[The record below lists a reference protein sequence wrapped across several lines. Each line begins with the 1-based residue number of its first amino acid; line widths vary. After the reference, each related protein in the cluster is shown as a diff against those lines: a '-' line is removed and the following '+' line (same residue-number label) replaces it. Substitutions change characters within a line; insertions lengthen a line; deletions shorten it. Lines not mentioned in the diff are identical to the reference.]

1 MPQSFLETP
10 HHIYL
15 LRHGIAT
22 HSTTGYGDQIL
33 TAELLPEAYP
43 VIHRLGVHLRSVSSQ
58 VNFSSTVLRCRQT
71 VEIITQETGK
81 FFRFDPRLRE
91 YHQETFDEFAART
104 RACLTD
110 LLAEADEVALKKRL
124 PDSSATVI
132 ICTHGAV
139 IASLKNLLLK
149 DQFLPEDELDFTQ
162 PGQLLHIFHR
172 TAEVTD
178 FN

>member
-1 MPQSFLETP
+1 MPQSFLDTP

-43 VIHRLGVHLRSVSSQ
+43 VIHRLGVYLRSVPSQ
-58 VNFSSTVLRCRQT
+58 MNFGSTVLRCRQT
-71 VEIITQETGK
+71 VEVITKETGK
-81 FFRFDPRLRE
+81 LFRFDPRLSE
-91 YHQETFDEFAART
+91 YHQETFEEFAART
-104 RACLTD
+104 RECLTD
-110 LLAEADEVALKKRL
+110 LLAEADEVALKKQL
-124 PDSSATVI
+124 PNSSASII

-149 DQFLPEDELDFTQ
+149 DHFLLEDELNYTQ

-172 TAEVTD
+172 TAEVLD